1 MYVVGH
7 HAPGKEAVTFMVKV
21 THGIGHF
28 FGDDRIAKGA
38 GACALIQETLN
49 GWCGEALDF
58 SSLVGREV
66 TLKFLRSLD
75 DVMALKFDLIENGFG
90 QRVS

>member
-1 MYVVGH
+1 
-7 HAPGKEAVTFMVKV
+7 
-21 THGIGHF
+21 
-28 FGDDRIAKGA
+28 
-38 GACALIQETLN
+38 LIQETLN